1 MKKIGNNTL
10 NVQYSGSTLLVLSKL
25 MFIFLQSKIFR
36 RMILNFPPLKDQSPT
51 DVCFYLFFFFLLLRK
66 SFILTYRASAVIFAL
81 DNKFWKWNKIMLV
94 ILRIQFFP
102 QWHISELADRQESW
116 WWGMVQVPVAENVTL
131 NRACSLSYFSYQVFS
146 QQKTR
151 REKRLLSGWSQKRKN
166 TLKQKNWLS
175 VLEQQEFK
183 NALLF

>member
-1 MKKIGNNTL
+1 MSCHIAGEQPFVSTDGHLRLGSEKDLIWIPVVPLKVCVTLGKSLSLSEPQFPLLYKEDNTIQVMKKIGNNTL

-51 DVCFYLFFFFLLLRK
+51 DVCFYLFFFFLFLRK

-102 QWHISELADRQESW
+102 Q
-116 WWGMVQVPVAENVTL
+116 
-131 NRACSLSYFSYQVFS
+131 
-146 QQKTR
+146 
-151 REKRLLSGWSQKRKN
+151 
-166 TLKQKNWLS
+166 
-175 VLEQQEFK
+175 
-183 NALLF
+183 